1 MYNLDCPTTYSSLD
15 STGLRDRLRDL
26 PRQCEIGW
34 RLGRTFTLP
43 EKREFPDK
51 VVICGMGGSAI
62 AGDLLADLVSI
73 QPTVPIF
80 VVRDFR
86 LPFLLDRRSLVIVCS
101 YSGNTEET
109 LSMFHQALRAGAQ
122 LMAVTG
128 GGLLADEAGARKV
141 PLLTIDLSGE
151 PRSAVGYTL
160 LLLLGI
166 LGVLG
171 LVETTEEDVRAA
183 TRALRQQVSQ
193 FAEEVPTGD
202 NLAKQ
207 LALALTDKVILIYGA
222 GIFSGM
228 ARRWKTQFNENAKAW
243 AFFETMPE
251 LLHNSVEAYG
261 SSPKISQHVMA
272 LLLHPNTVDD
282 QVSNRYHIVAQ
293 LLRHSGLSLR
303 VLEGQ
308 KGQPLGQMLAML
320 LLGDYVSYY
329 LAMLN
334 EVDPSPTPAIVL
346 VKQRLSERSPDASA
360 EP

>member
-1 MYNLDCPTTYSSLD
+1 M
-15 STGLRDRLRDL
+15 
-26 PRQCEIGW
+26 
-34 RLGRTFTLP
+34 P
-43 EKREFPDK
+43 ENWEFPDK

-86 LPFLLDRRSLVIVCS
+86 LPFLPDRRSLVIVCS

-109 LSMFHQALRAGAQ
+109 LSMFHQTLRAGAR
-122 LMAVTG
+122 LMVVTG
-128 GGLLADEAGARKV
+128 GGLLEDEAGVRKV
-141 PLLTIDLSGE
+141 PLLRIDIPGE

-166 LGVLG
+166 LGRLG
-171 LVETTEEDVRAA
+171 LVETTEDDVRAA

-193 FAEEVPTGD
+193 LAEEVPTED

-207 LALALTDKVILIYGA
+207 LALALKDKVILVYGG
-222 GIFSGM
+222 GIFFGM

-251 LLHNSVEAYG
+251 LLHNSVEAYE

-272 LLLHPNTVDD
+272 LLLHPSGIVDE
-282 QVSNRYHIVAQ
+282 VKGRHHIVAQ
-293 LLRHSGLSLR
+293 LLRHGGLSHR
-303 VLEGQ
+303 VVEGQ
-308 KGQPLGQMLAML
+308 EGPPLDQVLAML

-334 EVDPSPTPAIVL
+334 GIDPSPTPAIVL
-346 VKQRLSERSPDASA
+346 AKQPMSGGFSQTSMEPDRTRDSRA
-360 EP
+360 